1 MRSDIALRAGPPS
14 GFVEHGISR
23 LVGSLAI
30 DTVLAAST
38 DVVGVSTY
46 STSWPY
52 QRGTGCTVRCASTRG
67 HDRLI
72 VQHSVRLRA
81 AVVARSFPEGKPS

>member
-14 GFVEHGISR
+14 EFVEHGISR

-46 STSWPY
+46 STSWRY